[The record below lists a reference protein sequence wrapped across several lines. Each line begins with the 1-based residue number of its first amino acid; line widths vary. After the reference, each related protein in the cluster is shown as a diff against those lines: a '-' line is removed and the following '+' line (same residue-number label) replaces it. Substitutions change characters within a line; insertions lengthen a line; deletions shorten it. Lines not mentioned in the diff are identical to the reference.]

1 VSGERPDDANGEP
14 ERASQIS
21 RGVSLVSRDMAEGEP
36 VERGRS
42 RAHPGSPVG
51 ARSRT
56 LNRLRRRAS
65 TRAVGRWG
73 PACVAG
79 RSAGRLQKTPQNNI
93 L

>member
-1 VSGERPDDANGEP
+1 MTRM
-14 ERASQIS
+14 ASPS
-21 RGVSLVSRDMAEGEP
+21 VRRKSRVARGVSLVSRDMAEGEP

-42 RAHPGSPVG
+42 RARPGSPVG

-73 PACVAG
+73 PACVAA
-79 RSAGRLQKTPQNNI
+79 RPVAVQKTPQNNI

>member
-1 VSGERPDDANGEP
+1 MTRM
-14 ERASQIS
+14 ASPS
-21 RGVSLVSRDMAEGEP
+21 VRRKSRVARGVSLVSRDMAEGEP

-42 RAHPGSPVG
+42 RARPGSPVG

-73 PACVAG
+73 PGPRLRVAA
-79 RSAGRLQKTPQNNI
+79 RPVAVQKTPQNNI